1 MHPEQSYNGAMS
13 TPETP
18 KESTAPILIV
28 EDVPNVLEL
37 LEVTLRF
44 KGYAVITARNG
55 EEALDI
61 IANQRPSLIVTDIL
75 MPKLDGYA
83 FVQKLRL
90 NPDTRSIPVVFLSAT
105 YVTPE
110 DKQFAL
116 SLGAARFMEK
126 PIDTE
131 DFLLTVAEIVTQ
143 QPFTQPQPLDMEKF
157 YHGYRTRLEE
167 KLRHKNSQIARAERL
182 LLTLPADQKAAFQAL
197 LEQSINDRDE
207 IKAELYDIYQTIE
220 ALKEN
225 VEEIPVADQP
235 EGEEAE
241 PVPQDELKEGEEPK
255 AEDVV
260 EEPQGETPAEE
271 PKTEAESEVPK
282 AEDSEETRE

>member
-1 MHPEQSYNGAMS
+1 MTTSHG
-13 TPETP
+13 
-18 KESTAPILIV
+18 PILIV

-55 EEALDI
+55 EEALEALSKTRPALI
-61 IANQRPSLIVTDIL
+61 ITDIL
-75 MPKLDGYA
+75 MPKMDGYA

-90 NPDTRSIPVVFLSAT
+90 NPETRSIPVVFLSAT

-131 DFLLTVAEIVTQ
+131 DFLLTVAELVTQ
-143 QPFTQPQPLDMEKF
+143 QPLTQLQPLDMKRF
-157 YHGYRTRLEE
+157 YNGYRTRLED

-182 LLTLPADQKAAFQAL
+182 LPTLPPDQKPAFEAL
-197 LEQSINDRDE
+197 LQQSMRDRDE
-207 IKAELYDIYQTIE
+207 IQSELYDIYNTIE
-220 ALKEN
+220 
-225 VEEIPVADQP
+225 
-235 EGEEAE
+235 
-241 PVPQDELKEGEEPK
+241 ELKK
-255 AEDVV
+255 
-260 EEPQGETPAEE
+260 
-271 PKTEAESEVPK
+271 
-282 AEDSEETRE
+282 

>member
-1 MHPEQSYNGAMS
+1 MTNTYG
-13 TPETP
+13 
-18 KESTAPILIV
+18 PILIV

-44 KGYAVITARNG
+44 KGYSVITARNG
-55 EEALDI
+55 EEALEVIAKNRPVLI
-61 IANQRPSLIVTDIL
+61 ITDIL
-75 MPKLDGYA
+75 MPKMDGYA
-83 FVQKLRL
+83 FIQKLRI
-90 NPDTRSIPVVFLSAT
+90 NPDTRGIPVVFLSAT

-157 YHGYRTRLEE
+157 YQGYRTRLED

-182 LLTLPADQKAAFQAL
+182 LPTLPPDQKPAFEAL
-197 LEQSINDRDE
+197 LQQSMRDRDE
-207 IKAELYDIYQTIE
+207 IQAELLDIYKTIE
-220 ALKEN
+220 
-225 VEEIPVADQP
+225 
-235 EGEEAE
+235 
-241 PVPQDELKEGEEPK
+241 ELKN
-255 AEDVV
+255 ED
-260 EEPQGETPAEE
+260 
-271 PKTEAESEVPK
+271 PKTDEDKNEEVK
-282 AEDSEETRE
+282 ED

>member
-1 MHPEQSYNGAMS
+1 MTTSYG
-13 TPETP
+13 
-18 KESTAPILIV
+18 PILIV

-55 EEALDI
+55 EEALEAISKTRPMLI
-61 IANQRPSLIVTDIL
+61 ITDIL
-75 MPKLDGYA
+75 MPKMDGYA
-83 FVQKLRL
+83 FVQKLRI
-90 NPDTRSIPVVFLSAT
+90 NPATRAIPVVFLSAT

-143 QPFTQPQPLDMEKF
+143 QPFTQPQPLDMERF
-157 YHGYRTRLEE
+157 YNGYRTRLED

-182 LLTLPADQKAAFQAL
+182 LPTLPPDQKPAFEAL
-197 LEQSINDRDE
+197 LQQSMRDRDE
-207 IKAELYDIYQTIE
+207 IQSELYDIYTTIE
-220 ALKEN
+220 TLK
-225 VEEIPVADQP
+225 
-235 EGEEAE
+235 
-241 PVPQDELKEGEEPK
+241 K
-255 AEDVV
+255 
-260 EEPQGETPAEE
+260 
-271 PKTEAESEVPK
+271 
-282 AEDSEETRE
+282 